1 MENWHAI
8 IRDTNLKYVY
18 FQSRVIYDIFQN
30 VSMVEMETSMS
41 IPKSYING
49 MIFSIKNVVV
59 IHMDSQM
66 ENIPYTLIRWIL
78 FRIINIPFA
87 NI

>member
-18 FQSRVIYDIFQN
+18 FQSRVIYDIFPN
-30 VSMVEMETSMS
+30 VSMVEMETSMP